1 MSIFSLIPAFPRGR
15 RRNLNLQ
22 EIEAL
27 LEILP
32 QTAVLLDFGANKI
45 LLANAEATEL
55 TAFTRSELV
64 NQKIDD
70 LLPGFTEEVQNSKD
84 GSIQNQIITKILKRN
99 NSYEEVLVTITF
111 LDEVGSCVVATID
124 QLSLIQEKRSEFDRL
139 ESRLSNLLSLCKTTH
154 GPNIKNALNQILSIG
169 RELTDA
175 SIQALYLADPK
186 EPGLLLRF
194 SDGNKNEFPKQLP
207 PKEIEELNE
216 PKLWL
221 LGKRVTNVLQK
232 IARKSDFAYL
242 ATTPIGKP
250 GAISGLYVIADDKL
264 NPSSDIL
271 PLLQILASTISTI
284 IQHHAL
290 LTNSQKTRK
299 KEHNTTI
306 LKNLI
311 VENIQEGIL
320 ILNKDFKI
328 QEMNSPA
335 EWMLGYAGREVQNQ
349 PIENVII
356 GAENLVSALQVAQEG
371 ISTPNLGNI
380 RLHRRD
386 GRAFLSHIHIEPL
399 MVDDNFDGVIILMR
413 DLSEREQIEERNQQ
427 LEQRAILGEVT
438 SIFAHEVRNPLNNL
452 STGLQLMAR
461 NIQEEDPNQELIQ
474 QSQEDLRRITH
485 LIESTL
491 EFARAKETKMETVDA
506 ATLLDRL
513 LKRWHPRF
521 ARLNVVPQF
530 EVHDENPVI
539 YADPRALEQV
549 LSNLIGNALDAM
561 SEDGGILGINVRKVN
576 VHEGRDQI
584 EISISDTGSGIPE
597 EDLTRIFEP
606 FYTTKNQKGTGLGL
620 AIAKRIVTRHNGTI
634 HINSVPG
641 GSVFLVNLPASENQK
656 SLN

>member
-1 MSIFSLIPAFPRGR
+1 MRISSLIPTFARTR
-15 RRNLNLQ
+15 RRNLNLR
-22 EIEAL
+22 EIESL
-27 LEILP
+27 LEIVP
-32 QTAVLLDFGANKI
+32 QTAILLELGSNKI
-45 LLANAEATEL
+45 LLANAEAAEL

-64 NQKIDD
+64 NQTIDD
-70 LLPGFTEEVQNSKD
+70 LLPGFTEDLHNPKD
-84 GSIQNQIITKILKRN
+84 GSIQSQIITKILKRN
-99 NSYEEVLVTITF
+99 NTFEDVLVTITI

-124 QLSLIQEKRSEFDRL
+124 PMSLIQEKQSEFDRL
-139 ESRLSNLLSLCKTTH
+139 ESRLNNLLSLVQTTQE
-154 GPNIKNALNQILSIG
+154 PNIQNSLNKTLEIG

-186 EPGLLLRF
+186 EPGLQLRF
-194 SDGNKNEFPKQLP
+194 SDGNKNGFPKQIP
-207 PKEIEELNE
+207 PKEIEELTE
-216 PKLWL
+216 PNLWL
-221 LGKRVTNVLQK
+221 LGRRVTNVLQK

-242 ATTPIGKP
+242 ATSPIGKP
-250 GAISGLYVIADDKL
+250 GAISGLFVIADDKL
-264 NPSSDIL
+264 HPSSDVL
-271 PLLQILASTISTI
+271 KLLQILTSTISTI

-290 LTNSQKTRK
+290 ISNSQKSRK
-299 KEHNTTI
+299 NDHNTTT

-311 VENIQEGIL
+311 AENIQEGIL
-320 ILNKDFKI
+320 ILNNDFKI
-328 QEMNSPA
+328 LEMNSPA
-335 EWMLGYAGREVQNQ
+335 EWMLGYAGREVYNQ
-349 PIENVII
+349 PVENVII

-386 GRAFLSHIHIEPL
+386 GSAFLSHIHIESL
-399 MVDDNFDGVIILMR
+399 MVDDNFDGVIIILR

-461 NIQEEDPNQELIQ
+461 NLKDNDPNQELIEQ
-474 QSQEDLRRITH
+474 TQEDLRRITH

-491 EFARAKETKMETVDA
+491 EFARAKETKMEIVDA
-506 ATLLDRL
+506 AILLERL
-513 LKRWHPRF
+513 LKRWHPRL

-530 EVHDENPVI
+530 EVHNDEPVI
-539 YADPRALEQV
+539 FADPRALEQV

-561 SEDGGILGINVRKVN
+561 SENGGILGINVRKVN

-634 HINSVPG
+634 DINSVPG
-641 GSVFLVNLPASENQK
+641 GSVFLVNLPAYEKQK
-656 SLN
+656 SLS

>member
-1 MSIFSLIPAFPRGR
+1 MSISSLIPSFPRAR
-15 RRNLNLQ
+15 RRNLNLR

-32 QTAVLLDFGANKI
+32 QTAILLEFGSNKI
-45 LLANAEATEL
+45 LLANAVATEL

-64 NQKIDD
+64 DQTIDD
-70 LLPGFTEEVQNSKD
+70 LLPGFTKEVHNPKD
-84 GSIQNQIITKILKRN
+84 GSFQNQIITKILKRN
-99 NSYEEVLVTITF
+99 NSYEEVLVTITI
-111 LDEVGSCVVATID
+111 LDEVGSCIVATID
-124 QLSLIQEKRSEFDRL
+124 PMSLLQEKRSEFDRL
-139 ESRLSNLLSLCKTTH
+139 ESRLNNMLSLCQTTQ
-154 GPNIKNALNQILSIG
+154 GPNIQHALNKTLEIG

-175 SIQALYLADPK
+175 SLRALYLADAK

-194 SDGNKNEFPKQLP
+194 SDGNKNEFPKQIP
-207 PKEIEELNE
+207 PKEIEELNK

-221 LGKRVTNVLQK
+221 LGKRVTNVLEK

-242 ATTPIGKP
+242 ATSPIGKP
-250 GAISGLYVIADDKL
+250 GAISGLYVIADDRL
-264 NPSSDIL
+264 NPSSDVL
-271 PLLQILASTISTI
+271 PLLQILASAISTI
-284 IQHHAL
+284 IQHHSL

-299 KEHNTTI
+299 KDHHTTTI
-306 LKNLI
+306 KKLI
-311 VENIQEGIL
+311 SENIQEGIL
-320 ILNKDFKI
+320 ILNKDLKLL
-328 QEMNSPA
+328 EMNSPA
-335 EWMLGYAGREVQNQ
+335 EWILGYACREVQDQ

-386 GRAFLSHIHIEPL
+386 GSAFLSHIHIEPL
-399 MVDDNFDGVIILMR
+399 MIDDEFDGVIIILR

-461 NIQEEDPNQELIQ
+461 NLQDDNPNQELIE

-506 ATLLDRL
+506 ANLLERL
-513 LKRWHPRF
+513 LIRWHPRL
-521 ARLNVVPQF
+521 ARLNVVPQY
-530 EVHDENPVI
+530 EVHDDNPVI
-539 YADPRALEQV
+539 YADPRAIEQV

-561 SEDGGILGINVRKVN
+561 SENVGILGINVRKVD
-576 VHEGRDQI
+576 VDEGRGQI
-584 EISISDTGSGIPE
+584 EVSISDTGPGIPE
-597 EDLTRIFEP
+597 EDRTRIFEP
-606 FYTTKNQKGTGLGL
+606 FYTTKKQKGTGLGL
-620 AIAKRIVTRHNGTI
+620 AIAKRIVTRHNGSI
-634 HINSVPG
+634 DLNSVPG
-641 GSVFLVNLPASENQK
+641 GSVFLVNLPACENQI
-656 SLN
+656 SLS

>member
-1 MSIFSLIPAFPRGR
+1 MSISSLIPSFPRAR
-15 RRNLNLQ
+15 RRNLNLR

-32 QTAVLLDFGANKI
+32 QTAILLEFGSNKI

-64 NQKIDD
+64 NQTIDD
-70 LLPGFTEEVQNSKD
+70 LLPGFTEEVHNPKD
-84 GSIQNQIITKILKRN
+84 GSIQSQIITKILKRN
-99 NSYEEVLVTITF
+99 NSYEEVLVTITI

-124 QLSLIQEKRSEFDRL
+124 PMSLLQEKRSEFDRL
-139 ESRLSNLLSLCKTTH
+139 ESRLNNMLSLCQTTQ
-154 GPNIKNALNQILSIG
+154 GPNIQHALNKTLEIG

-175 SIQALYLADPK
+175 SIQALYLADAK

-194 SDGNKNEFPKQLP
+194 SDGKNNEFPKQIP
-207 PKEIEELNE
+207 PKEIEELDK

-242 ATTPIGKP
+242 ATSPIGKP

-264 NPSSDIL
+264 NPSSDVL
-271 PLLQILASTISTI
+271 PLLQILASAISTI
-284 IQHHAL
+284 IQHHSL

-299 KEHNTTI
+299 KDHHTTTI
-306 LKNLI
+306 KKLI
-311 VENIQEGIL
+311 AENIQEGIL
-320 ILNKDFKI
+320 ILNKDLKLL
-328 QEMNSPA
+328 EMNSPA
-335 EWMLGYAGREVQNQ
+335 EWMLGYACREVQDQ

-386 GRAFLSHIHIEPL
+386 GSAFLSHIHIEPL
-399 MVDDNFDGVIILMR
+399 MIDDEFDGVIIILR

-461 NIQEEDPNQELIQ
+461 NLQDDNPNQELIE

-491 EFARAKETKMETVDA
+491 EFARAKETKMESVDVA
-506 ATLLDRL
+506 ALLERL
-513 LKRWHPRF
+513 LKRWHPRL

-530 EVHDENPVI
+530 EVHDDNPVI

-561 SEDGGILGINVRKVN
+561 SENGGILGINVRKVN

-634 HINSVPG
+634 DINSVPG
-641 GSVFLVNLPASENQK
+641 GSVFLVNLPAYENQK
-656 SLN
+656 SLS

>member
-1 MSIFSLIPAFPRGR
+1 MSIFSLIPTFTRSR
-15 RRNLNLQ
+15 RRNFNLQ
-22 EIEAL
+22 ETEAL

-32 QTAVLLDFGANKI
+32 QTAILLDFTSNKI
-45 LLANAEATEL
+45 LLANAEAAEL

-64 NQKIDD
+64 DLTIGD
-70 LLPGFTEEVQNSKD
+70 LLPGFTEEVQNNKD
-84 GSIQNQIITKILKRN
+84 GSIQNQISTNLLKRN

-111 LDEVGSCVVATID
+111 LDEVGSCAVATID
-124 QLSLIQEKRSEFDRL
+124 PISLIQEKQSEFDRL
-139 ESRLSNLLSLCKTTH
+139 ESRLSNMLSLCQTPQ
-154 GPNIKNALNQILSIG
+154 GLNVQNALNQLLEIG
-169 RELTDA
+169 GELTDA

-194 SDGNKNEFPKQLP
+194 SHGHNNEFPNQLP
-207 PKEIEELNE
+207 PQEIEELNE
-216 PKLWL
+216 PQLWL

-232 IARKSDFAYL
+232 YARKSDYTYL
-242 ATTPIGKP
+242 ASSPVGKP

-264 NPSSDIL
+264 NPSNDVI

-290 LTNSQKTRK
+290 VTNSKKSRK
-299 KEHNTTI
+299 KDQLSKTLHS
-306 LKNLI
+306 LI
-311 VENIQEGIL
+311 VENIQEGVL
-320 ILNKDFKI
+320 VLNKDLKI
-328 QEMNSPA
+328 LEMNSPA
-335 EWMLGYAGREVQNQ
+335 EWMLGYAGREVQDQ

-380 RLHRRD
+380 HLHRRD
-386 GRAFLSHIHIEPL
+386 GSAFLSHIHIEPL
-399 MVDDNFDGVIILMR
+399 MVDDNFDGVIILLR

-461 NIQEEDPNQELIQ
+461 NIQDDDPNQELIE

-506 ATLLDRL
+506 SILIDRL

-530 EVHDENPVI
+530 EVHDDNPVI
-539 YADPRALEQV
+539 FADPRALEQV

-561 SEDGGILGINVRKVN
+561 SENGGILGINISKVN

-634 HINSVPG
+634 SLNSVPG
-641 GSVFLVNLPASENQK
+641 GSVFLVNLPACDS
-656 SLN
+656 

>member
-1 MSIFSLIPAFPRGR
+1 MSIISLIPPFTRGR
-15 RRNLNLQ
+15 RRNFNLQ
-22 EIEAL
+22 ETEAL
-27 LEILP
+27 LELLP
-32 QTAVLLDFGANKI
+32 QTAILLDFTSNKI
-45 LLANAEATEL
+45 LIANAEAAEL

-64 NQKIDD
+64 NLTIGD
-70 LLPGFTEEVQNSKD
+70 LLPGLIEEFQNTKD
-84 GSIQNQIITKILKRN
+84 GSLQNEIPSKILKRN
-99 NSYEEVLVTITF
+99 NLYEEVLVTISV
-111 LDEVGSCVVATID
+111 LDEAGSYAVATID
-124 QLSLIQEKRSEFDRL
+124 PLSLIQEKQSEFDRL
-139 ESRLSNLLSLCKTTH
+139 ESRLSNLLSLSQTTQGLNVH
-154 GPNIKNALNQILSIG
+154 SALSQLLEIG
-169 RELTDA
+169 KELTDA
-175 SIQALYLADPK
+175 SIQALYLANPK
-186 EPGLLLRF
+186 KPGLVLRF
-194 SDGNKNEFPKQLP
+194 SKGQKNEFPIQLP
-207 PKEIEELNE
+207 PQEIEDLNE
-216 PKLWL
+216 PTLWL

-232 IARKSDFAYL
+232 NARKYDYTYL
-242 ATTPIGKP
+242 ASSPVGKP
-250 GAISGLYVIADDKL
+250 DAITGLYVIADDKL
-264 NPSSDIL
+264 NPSSDVL
-271 PLLQILASTISTI
+271 SLLLILASTISTI

-290 LTNSQKTRK
+290 VANSKKSRK
-299 KEHNTTI
+299 NDQITKKIN
-306 LKNLI
+306 NLI
-311 VENIQEGIL
+311 VENIQEGIIVL
-320 ILNKDFKI
+320 NNDLKIL
-328 QEMNSPA
+328 EMNSPA
-335 EWMLGYAGREVQNQ
+335 EWMLGYAGREIQNQ

-386 GRAFLSHIHIEPL
+386 GSEFLSHIHIEPM
-399 MVDDNFDGVIILMR
+399 MVDDNFDGVIILLR

-461 NIQEEDPNQELIQ
+461 NIQDEDPNQELIE

-506 ATLLDRL
+506 ADLIDRI

-521 ARLNVVPQF
+521 ARLNVIPQF
-530 EVHDENPVI
+530 EVHDENPVLF
-539 YADPRALEQV
+539 ADPRALEQV

-597 EDLTRIFEP
+597 DDLTRIFEP

-634 HINSVPG
+634 SINSVPG
-641 GSVFLVNLPASENQK
+641 GSVFLVNLPAYENQRA
-656 SLN
+656 NN